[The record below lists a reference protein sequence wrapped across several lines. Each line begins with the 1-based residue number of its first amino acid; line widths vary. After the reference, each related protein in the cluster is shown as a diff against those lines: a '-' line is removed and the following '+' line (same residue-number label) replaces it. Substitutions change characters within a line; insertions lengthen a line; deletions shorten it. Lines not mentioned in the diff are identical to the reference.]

1 MCQMDFTC
9 ILPAWFPG
17 FWDAPN
23 FGGALEVMYLATLVP
38 LGLPESLPNNFVSEV
53 LQGGLLR
60 GNGWKDSLIHS
71 FNV

>member
-23 FGGALEVMYLATLVP
+23 SGGCFGGYVFSTSVLVP
-38 LGLPESLPNNFVSEV
+38 LVLPESLPNNFVSEV
-53 LQGGLLR
+53 YRVDCLEIMDGQIL
-60 GNGWKDSLIHS
+60 
-71 FNV
+71 